1 MRPAFSAAVTLL
13 LLQTAYSGEPVRGG
27 WDTNSTA
34 KAKAAYCYEQFES
47 TRPRYESL
55 VTNGIY
61 DLPAQGAITNY
72 TVSGYRGDTFWTH
85 RYYGTN
91 RETRIWVDM
100 DTFDQPRDAHE
111 YMMKL
116 LGPGSYQQAWPPPLD
131 NESRQV
137 GDRSITTE
145 STNMFNCMFLRNNVL
160 VRVYG
165 WHTTAMDI
173 AKWIDR
179 QLVLQSGRMISEAQ
193 QSASLVPGSRGTPP
207 ADAGAAPRD
216 PAGEP

>member
-1 MRPAFSAAVTLL
+1 MKPAFSAVVTLL
-13 LLQTAYSGEPVRGG
+13 LLNTAYSGWPVRGE

-34 KAKAAYCYEQFES
+34 RAKAAYRYEQFES

-61 DLPAQGAITNY
+61 DLPAQAAITNY
-72 TVSGYRGDTFWTH
+72 TVSGYRGDSFWTH

-91 RETRIWVDM
+91 GEARIWVDM

-116 LGPGSYQQAWPPPLD
+116 LGPGSHQQAWPPPLD
-131 NESRQV
+131 DVSRQL

-145 STNMFNCMFLRNNVL
+145 STSMVACMFLRNNVL

-165 WHTTAMDI
+165 WHISAMDI
-173 AKWIDR
+173 ARWIDC
-179 QLVLQSGRMISEAQ
+179 QLVVQSGRMISEAQ
-193 QSASLVPGSRGTPP
+193 QSAPLVPGSRGTSP
-207 ADAGAAPRD
+207 AEAGVAPRD